1 MKDRL
6 EDAKDVALGTLGK
19 VGLAVVLGAI
29 AGCGLGCLLFVVRIF
44 ERIGDLIMG
53 VW

>member
-1 MKDRL
+1 MK
-6 EDAKDVALGTLGK
+6 EWMEEAKDVALGALSK
-19 VGLAVVLGAI
+19 LGLAVVLGAI

-44 ERIGDLIMG
+44 ERIGDMIMG

>member
-1 MKDRL
+1 MKEWL
-6 EDAKDVALGTLGK
+6 EEAKDVALGALSM
-19 VGLAVVLGAI
+19 VGLAVVFGAV

>member
-1 MKDRL
+1 MKEWL
-6 EDAKDVALGTLGK
+6 EDAKDVALGALGC
-19 VGLAVVLGAI
+19 VGLAVAFGAV

-44 ERIGDLIMG
+44 ERIGNLIMG